1 MKKITVLLF
10 MLFAFFSSIQAQQ
23 KTNLQPLDLFD
34 LEYIS
39 DPQISPDGSKVLYVR
54 NFKDVMTDRD
64 YSNTWMV
71 NIYGSQTLPL
81 TQGNQRDFSPVW
93 SPVGSKVAY

>member
-1 MKKITVLLF
+1 MKLKLLLVAICAIVF
-10 MLFAFFSSIQAQQ
+10 QSQVSAQQ

-39 DPQISPDGSKVLYVR
+39 DPQISPDGSKVVYVR

-64 YSNTWMV
+64 YSSLWMV
-71 NIYGSQTLPL
+71 NIDGSQ
-81 TQGNQRDFSPVW
+81 N
-93 SPVGSKVAY
+93 